1 MDAKKMVEMCENT
14 CPLRLLFVMDGI
26 SKHTYFFLSVV
37 FFSKKKKN
45 IYIYQISCMLQS
57 DVFSLTKKQTQLGF
71 TSGRFLDQALL
82 VHPLKHLSV
91 VVNLE
96 DELSQDVR
104 AAEAVL
110 RTY

>member
-1 MDAKKMVEMCENT
+1 MPPSPPFCYGWD
-14 CPLRLLFVMDGI
+14 FQ
-26 SKHTYFFLSVV
+26 TYIFFLSVV
-37 FFSKKKKN
+37 FFFKEKKIY